1 MERWEPIAVTDAQ
14 IKLVIAALVAAG
26 LALAYALLSWTSDFQ
41 HNDWTPVFIFLE
53 DLDPFGHVERWGLYT
68 THGEFG
74 VIFGGI
80 VPLCL
85 FTAAVGLGL
94 WLRVKD
100 GRR

>member
-1 MERWEPIAVTDAQ
+1 MEPIDVTDTQ
-14 IKLVIAALVAAG
+14 IKLVIAALVATG
-26 LALAYALLSWTSDFQ
+26 LALGYVMLSWTSDFQ
-41 HNDWTPVFIFLE
+41 HQDWTPVFIFLE

-68 THGEFG
+68 THGEAG
-74 VIFGGI
+74 VILGGI

-85 FTAAVGLGL
+85 FTVASGLGL

>member
-1 MERWEPIAVTDAQ
+1 VTDAH

-26 LALAYALLSWTSDFQ
+26 LALAYVMLSWTSDFQ
-41 HNDWTPVFIFLE
+41 HGDWTPVLIFLE

-68 THGEFG
+68 QRGEAG
-74 VIFGGI
+74 VIFGGV
-80 VPLCL
+80 VPVCL
-85 FTAAVGLGL
+85 FTVAAGLAL

>member
-1 MERWEPIAVTDAQ
+1 MTDAQ
-14 IKLVIAALVAAG
+14 IKLLIAALVASG
-26 LALAYALLSWTSDFQ
+26 FALAYGLLSWTSDFQ

-68 THGEFG
+68 THGDLG

-85 FTAAVGLGL
+85 FTAAAVLGL